1 MRETVYL
8 WSNRNALVVC
18 GLVIP
23 TAWAFCFRYY
33 TNFLSETNKV
43 HRCARGQFEIRV
55 HAAETGDG
63 AVVSAR

>member
-1 MRETVYL
+1 MRESVYL
-8 WSNRNALVVC
+8 LSHRKALVLC

-23 TAWAFCFRYY
+23 TAWAFCFRNC
-33 TNFLSETNKV
+33 TCFLSLTKKV
-43 HRCARGQFEIRV
+43 HRCARGQLEIRV